1 MPESEKRGLRLPVRA
16 AAVYLISGA
25 IGKSVGLFLT
35 PLFTRILPPTE
46 YGGYAYY
53 MSLIGFGSLFASA
66 AHSQA
71 VSYGGSARF
80 GAKEFYPALFTVS
93 VGFSLLGSL
102 PTVLLSGL
110 TPALGA
116 ALVFQLLA
124 DAAVGAYAMRSRYLY
139 DYGRVAALS
148 LFSSLASPLLSLFL
162 LKRGFFGGVGARVY
176 SLLAVSLASAIW
188 AAVSLPVKGRL
199 LPRRDEL
206 SYALKTALPFL
217 PGALAAALSA
227 EADKLIVGRILGSG
241 ALAKYSV
248 AYSIGA
254 GLYFVSTALSSALCP
269 WLIRRVERG
278 ETRKA
283 AAPVRTVL
291 TLLFSASVAVILIAP
306 EALGILAPRSYASA
320 LYAVLP
326 VALGVPL
333 SFLLGL
339 STLLL
344 AQSGAARRAALL
356 SGIGG
361 ISGALLS
368 LPLTMLFGLTG
379 AASAGFVGTLISLYL
394 SLSALDG
401 GNLPSPISL
410 GELLYTLFPFL
421 SLALLSAL
429 LYPYPRVRLL
439 LLLFSLFLALRATK
453 NTFPLIFKK
462 EKSPPI

>member
-1 MPESEKRGLRLPVRA
+1 MSESERRGLRLPARA

-25 IGKSVGLFLT
+25 IGKSAGLFLT
-35 PLFTRILPPTE
+35 PFFTRILPPTE

-93 VGFSLLGSL
+93 VAFSLLVSL

-110 TPALGA
+110 TPALGI

-139 DYGRVAALS
+139 DYGRVATLS
-148 LFSSLASPLLSLFL
+148 LFSSLAAPLLSLFL
-162 LKRGFFGGVGARVY
+162 LKRGFFGGVGSRVY
-176 SLLAVSLASAIW
+176 SLLAVSLCSAAL
-188 AAVSLPVKGRL
+188 AAVSLPVNGRL

-217 PGALAAALSA
+217 PGALAAALST
-227 EADKLIVGRILGSG
+227 EADKLIVARILGSG

-269 WLIRRVERG
+269 WLTRRVERG
-278 ETRKA
+278 ELEKA
-283 AAPVRTVL
+283 VAPVRAVV

-326 VALGVPL
+326 VALCVPL

-344 AQSGAARRAALL
+344 TQRGAARRAALL
-356 SGIGG
+356 SAIGG
-361 ISGALLS
+361 LSGALLS
-368 LPLTMLFGLTG
+368 LPLTKLFGLTG
-379 AASAGFVGTLISLYL
+379 AATAGFAGTFISLYL
-394 SLSALDG
+394 SLLALG
-401 GNLPSPISL
+401 GVGASSPLSL

-421 SLALLSAL
+421 PLALISAL

-439 LLLFSLFLALRATK
+439 LLAFVLFLALRAIK
-453 NTFPLIFKK
+453 STFPLLFRK